1 MERAD
6 VRTRSSTRTSD
17 LWDFLRRELAP
28 RPERWRSTLRLTV
41 ACVAATLPVM
51 VFRLHLP
58 LLVMI
63 LMYLITK
70 EDTTATLVGTLAG
83 ILGVSVG
90 LGLAMLVYIVALD
103 VT

>member
-17 LWDFLRRELAP
+17 LLDFLRHELAP
-28 RPERWRSTLRLTV
+28 TPERWHATLRLTL

-70 EDTTATLVGTLAG
+70 TEKIPADRCDSPSHRTVDYPKLTSGEPR
-83 ILGVSVG
+83 
-90 LGLAMLVYIVALD
+90 
-103 VT
+103 